1 MSWHHLAQRTLF
13 VRALRHL
20 YQGHILH
27 SKGSAYEKEVEQYF
41 RSCGIDVQPH
51 PHGTH
56 RWPDLW
62 VASSIPVE
70 LKTSNRSIIHLGAT
84 FPPPRSVYVI
94 RAGLHTHITLGE
106 DLVPSVYRTN
116 VEQIRASIMSNRTCL
131 DSLMLQPRLDLTI
144 RLKESTREFFF
155 QRVIDHLLDQTVSF
169 HVNAL

>member
-1 MSWHHLAQRTLF
+1 MSWYHLAQRTLL
-13 VRALRHL
+13 VRALQHL

-27 SKGSAYEKEVEQYF
+27 SSGSTYEKEVEQYF
-41 RSCGIDVQPH
+41 RSYGIDVQPH

-62 VASSIPVE
+62 VASSIPFE
-70 LKTSNRSIIHLGAT
+70 LKTSKRLIIHLGAT
-84 FPPPRSVYVI
+84 FPPPRSIYVI

-116 VEQIRASIMSNRTCL
+116 VEEIRKKIMSNRIRM

-155 QRVIDHLLDQTVSF
+155 QRVIDHLLDRTESF
-169 HVNAL
+169 HINVR